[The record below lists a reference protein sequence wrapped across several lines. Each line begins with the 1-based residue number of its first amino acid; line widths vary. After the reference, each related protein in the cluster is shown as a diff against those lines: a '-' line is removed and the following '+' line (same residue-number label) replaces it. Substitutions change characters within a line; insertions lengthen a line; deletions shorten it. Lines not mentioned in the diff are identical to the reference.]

1 MSMRKIKFGIFIT
14 LLFGW
19 MVIAFYSPLQPSA
32 FAQQPTGSVATVTGT
47 PAGASVA
54 LYLDENRPQENVYS
68 GPSSYLYPAVGVLLA
83 GQEVPA
89 YGYSDDKNW
98 IQIYYPGV
106 PNSVAWVYAPLVK
119 VVKSGPMPILIAPAT
134 PTPGS
139 TPTID
144 PTLAA
149 AFIVPVTPT
158 RLPTFT
164 PPAPLIVST
173 FSDDASATNQVPM
186 GLLIFGLGFIG
197 GLGTLISFLR
207 GR

>member
-1 MSMRKIKFGIFIT
+1 MYKFKLFVFMFLMFGGIGF
-14 LLFGW
+14 
-19 MVIAFYSPLQPSA
+19 AFYSPLQTSVH
-32 FAQQPTGSVATVTGT
+32 AQQPTGSVPTVTGT
-47 PAGASVA
+47 PSGAIVA

-68 GPSSYLYPAVGVLLA
+68 GPSSYLYPAVGLLLA

-89 YGYSDDKNW
+89 YGYSEDKDW

-106 PNSVAWVYAPLVK
+106 PNSVAWVYAPFVK
-119 VVKSGPMPILIAPAT
+119 VVKAGELPILRAPST

-149 AFIVPVTPT
+149 AFIDPVTPT

-164 PPAPLIVST
+164 PPAPLEIVT
-173 FSDDASATNQVPM
+173 FVDDASAANRIPL

-197 GLGTLISFLR
+197 GLGALISFLR